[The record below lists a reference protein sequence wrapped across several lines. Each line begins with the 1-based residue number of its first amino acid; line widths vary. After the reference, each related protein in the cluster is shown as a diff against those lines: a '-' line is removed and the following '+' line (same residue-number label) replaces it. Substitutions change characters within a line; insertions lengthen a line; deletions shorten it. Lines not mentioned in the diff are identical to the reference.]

1 MASSDIKRSYRPV
14 FLATLIVTVIF
25 LVASYFFSMLLGL
38 ASFFFTPEGLDVGA
52 VRLQYV
58 PILLFYLPVSI
69 PIQPSVGMVF
79 LAFWIVYAV
88 SFAAAWKFRESFH
101 GVLRE
106 APSRSTKKLFSNCLF
121 TLPFAASMT
130 LIVVV
135 VIHAIQESFGILP
148 GQPPLP
154 ENPFETF
161 FLLSYAPLV
170 EEIGFR
176 VCPIGVFL
184 IAYLFSARRE
194 RVVALPLSQR
204 LKLLVLTVLF
214 PDKAKRM
221 VGIKTVND
229 FGVREGISLGEWI
242 MVILTALI
250 FGLLHYLNG
259 GGWQVGKI
267 SSTTVQGL
275 VLAFTYLLYGVQAP
289 ILLHWFFNYHFTA
302 FELASDL
309 HPNLFPAYLV
319 VQMVTLVLGM
329 LGCAAVTILG
339 IRRIVAAIARRT
351 RPTTDRKLNLTT

>member
-1 MASSDIKRSYRPV
+1 MTSSDIKRNYPPV
-14 FLATLIVTVIF
+14 FLVILVVTVVF
-25 LVASYFFSMLLGL
+25 LVASYFFSMILGL
-38 ASFFFTPEGLDVGA
+38 ASFFFTPEGLSVGA

-58 PILLFYLPVSI
+58 PILLFYLPVGI

-101 GVLRE
+101 GVIRE
-106 APSRSTKKLFSNCLF
+106 APSRSTKKLFNNCLF
-121 TLPFAASMT
+121 ALPFAASMT
-130 LIVVV
+130 LIVVI
-135 VIHAIQESFGILP
+135 VIHAIQESSGIP
-148 GQPPLP
+148 TGQPPLP
-154 ENPFETF
+154 ENPYETF

-176 VCPIGVFL
+176 VSPIGVFL
-184 IAYLFSARRE
+184 IAYLFSVRRQ

-204 LKLLVLTVLF
+204 LKLLVLAVIL
-214 PDKAKRM
+214 PDKAKRI

-242 MVILTALI
+242 IVILTALI

-289 ILLHWFFNYHFTA
+289 ILLHWFFNYYFTA

-309 HPNLFPAYLV
+309 HSNIFPAYLV

-329 LGCAAVTILG
+329 LGCVAVVILG
-339 IRRIVAAIARRT
+339 IRRIVKAIAKRT
-351 RPTTDRKLNLTT
+351 RPTAKWKA